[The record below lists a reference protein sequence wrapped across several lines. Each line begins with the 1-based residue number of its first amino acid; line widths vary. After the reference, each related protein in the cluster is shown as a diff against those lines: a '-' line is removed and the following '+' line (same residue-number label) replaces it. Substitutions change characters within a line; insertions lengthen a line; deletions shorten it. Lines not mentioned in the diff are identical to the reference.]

1 MHKNFVRLVAVF
13 VVVLAGVGPA
23 MAVTPGQTHAM
34 TQESCS
40 FPFTATDAT
49 GTDVTVDAEV
59 ESVVALQPSAAQT
72 MWEIGAEEKV
82 TGMPVNDYTSDLA
95 GAESRENIVA
105 EDQFTVNVE
114 KVVALDPDFVLAPN
128 IVPDDTV
135 SKLRDA
141 GLTVYKFES
150 AASIEA
156 VYEKTLLTGKLVGA
170 CGGAQ
175 ERVDAMKAQV
185 DTIEQATEDEDKPRV
200 LYLTGGFTAGN
211 GTFIH
216 SLIERAGGQNV
227 AAEAGIS
234 GYAQISDE
242 VVAEYDPE
250 FIVVDTGVPEP
261 RIPEKEPYT
270 NTTAVKEGNVVV
282 LEANELNQPAPRI
295 VNPLTQM
302 AKAFH
307 PEAYAAANITET
319 ETTAQQ
325 TEMTDGTTSG
335 TTTDATA
342 TTSTDGP
349 GFGIT
354 AALLALVCAALV
366 ALRRT

>member
-1 MHKNFVRLVAVF
+1 MHKNLMRIFAVF
-13 VVVLAGVGPA
+13 VVLLAGVGPA
-23 MAVTPGQTHAM
+23 MAATPGTAHAM
-34 TQESCS
+34 TQDSCR
-40 FPFTATDAT
+40 FPFSATDAT
-49 GTDVTVDAEV
+49 GTEVTVDAEV

-82 TGMPVNDYTSDLA
+82 TGMPVNSYTSGLE

-114 KVVALDPDFVLAPN
+114 KVVALDPDLVLAPN

-135 SKLRDA
+135 SKLREA

-150 AASIEA
+150 ASSIES
-156 VYEKTLLTGKLVGA
+156 VYEKTLLTGTLVGA
-170 CGGAQ
+170 CDGAQ
-175 ERVDAMKAQV
+175 ERVDTMKAQV
-185 DTIEQATEDEDKPRV
+185 DTIEQATDGEDRPRV

-242 VVAEYDPE
+242 IVAEYDPE

-261 RIPEKEPYT
+261 RIPEQEPYT
-270 NTTAVKEGNVVV
+270 NTTAVKEGNIVV

-307 PEAYAAANITET
+307 PEAYEAANITET
-319 ETTAQQ
+319 ETTAEQ
-325 TEMTDGTTSG
+325 TEMTDDTTEQ
-335 TTTDATA
+335 AT

-349 GFGIT
+349 GFGST